1 MPHYKMELILT
12 TTIIIV
18 SHAVNLVTLQRFFKF
33 ITLYGHRTRW
43 TWLAVTFPDTY
54 IEPSEED
61 CSEVE
66 EAKDADDMDLLS
78 EDENE
83 D

>member
-33 ITLYGHRTRW
+33 ITLYGHHTRW
-43 TWLAVTFPDTY
+43 TWLAATFPDT
-54 IEPSEED
+54 EPSEED
-61 CSEVE
+61 CPEVK

-78 EDENE
+78 EVENE

>member
-1 MPHYKMELILT
+1 MDP
-12 TTIIIV
+12 
-18 SHAVNLVTLQRFFKF
+18 VTLQRFFKLF

-43 TWLAVTFPDTY
+43 TWLAATFPDT
-54 IEPSEED
+54 EPSEED
-61 CSEVE
+61 CPEVE

>member
-18 SHAVNLVTLQRFFKF
+18 SHAVHLVTLQRFFKF

-43 TWLAVTFPDTY
+43 TWLAATFPDT
-54 IEPSEED
+54 EPSEED
-61 CSEVE
+61 YPEVK
-66 EAKDADDMDLLS
+66 EAKDAGDMDLLS

>member
-1 MPHYKMELILT
+1 MELILT

-33 ITLYGHRTRW
+33 ITLYRHRTQW
-43 TWLAVTFPDTY
+43 TWLAETFPDT
-54 IEPSEED
+54 EPSEED
-61 CSEVE
+61 CPEVK

-78 EDENE
+78 EDEN

>member
-1 MPHYKMELILT
+1 MELI
-12 TTIIIV
+12 IIIV

-33 ITLYGHRTRW
+33 ITLYGRRRTPW
-43 TWLAVTFPDTY
+43 TWLAATFPDT
-54 IEPSEED
+54 EPSEED
-61 CSEVE
+61 CPEVE

-78 EDENE
+78 EDANE